1 MEILAADLQLVAL
14 HEIGHVLGL
23 GHSNST
29 TSVMY
34 PKVTSGGSSP
44 VQVLWDTPHVDSL
57 GEEDVRAVQ
66 ALHGEPHQREP

>member
-34 PKVTSGGSSP
+34 PKV
-44 VQVLWDTPHVDSL
+44 LWDTPHVDSL